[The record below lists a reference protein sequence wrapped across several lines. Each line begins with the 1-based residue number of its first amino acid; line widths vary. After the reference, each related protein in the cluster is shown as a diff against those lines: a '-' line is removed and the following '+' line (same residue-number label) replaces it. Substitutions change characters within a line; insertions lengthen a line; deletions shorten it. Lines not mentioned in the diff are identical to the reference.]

1 MKPTG
6 MLMVTAAA
14 VVLVG
19 CGEGGPQ
26 NYSDEAVD
34 ASVVAMELAPPAP
47 AAPSQDA
54 SVPSPRVSPSATAP
68 RMAYSY
74 RYELELPAEQT
85 AGLMGR
91 HEAACV
97 AAGVAACQVIGTN
110 TMRSGQ
116 DTAVSELT
124 LRASPTW
131 IAGFRGRLASE
142 AEAADGRVASS
153 STESEDLTRALVD
166 TEARLRAQT
175 TLRDRLQSLLTTR
188 SGSLEELLKVESEL
202 ARVQGEIDAVQSNL
216 AVMRTRVATARL
228 TISYVAEG
236 QLAPDGTFRPVSDAV
251 DGATGAFMTS
261 VAALIWVFA
270 FMLPL
275 ALIVVPLVWWGLK
288 RRKAKAN
295 RGHPARL
302 SENTPSPTKA
312 NEGGNPIETDQP

>member
-1 MKPTG
+1 MRRTG

-14 VVLVG
+14 VVLAG
-19 CGEGGPQ
+19 CGEGNTYG
-26 NYSDEAVD
+26 DEALD

-54 SVPSPRVSPSATAP
+54 SVPSPRISPSATAA
-68 RMAYSY
+68 RVAYSY
-74 RYELELPAEQT
+74 RYALELPAEQT

-97 AAGVAACQVIGTN
+97 AAGVATCQVIGSN

-131 IAGFRGRLASE
+131 IAGFRARLASE

-175 TLRDRLQSLLTTR
+175 TLRDRLQSLLATR

-216 AVMRTRVATARL
+216 AVMRKRVATARL

-251 DGATGAFMTS
+251 DGATGAFMIS

-270 FMLPL
+270 FLLPV

-288 RRKAKAN
+288 RRKAKA
-295 RGHPARL
+295 RSRSAPFIPEDAGTQIGATEKK
-302 SENTPSPTKA
+302 S
-312 NEGGNPIETDQP
+312 